1 VSRPQRQSKS
11 KTANSKSAKPPQPVG
26 SRLLRLNA
34 LGTGAFVVSA
44 ASGVI
49 NKSWIPFAAI
59 VSGLLFS
66 IGVAAMLWTFGRAVG
81 RSRTEAIGMG
91 GLYFL
96 AGDTAPAFLRRP
108 FMVLLAI
115 QVIVGFAAAGSQVYT
130 AMAACV
136 LVPVFGIGMGGL
148 WGSRYGVFP
157 PRVAPKATSGRPE
170 AEISDKARNA
180 LLDGTE

>member
-1 VSRPQRQSKS
+1 VNFK
-11 KTANSKSAKPPQPVG
+11 KTKPPQPAG
-26 SRLLRLNA
+26 SQLLRLNA
-34 LGTGAFVVSA
+34 LGTGAFVIAA

-59 VSGLLFS
+59 VSGLLFCV
-66 IGVAAMLWTFGRAVG
+66 GMAAMLWTFGRAVG

-96 AGDTAPAFLRRP
+96 AGDTAPAHFRRP

-115 QVIVGFAAAGSQVYT
+115 QVIGGFAAAGSHVYT

-157 PRVAPKATSGRPE
+157 PRVTPTSGSSTSK
-170 AEISDKARNA
+170 AEISGKARNGVP
-180 LLDGTE
+180 DGTE

>member
-1 VSRPQRQSKS
+1 VSRPPKPSSSK
-11 KTANSKSAKPPQPVG
+11 KSKPPQPVG
-26 SRLLRLNA
+26 SRLLRFDA
-34 LGTGAFVVSA
+34 LGTGAFVISA

-49 NKSWIPFAAI
+49 NTSWIPFTAI
-59 VSGLLFS
+59 VSGLLFCV
-66 IGVAAMLWTFGRAVG
+66 GMAAMLWTFGRAVQ

-96 AGDTAPAFLRRP
+96 AGDTAPAYLRRP
-108 FMVLLAI
+108 FMVLLAV
-115 QVIVGFAAAGSQVYT
+115 QVVGGFAAAASHVYT

-157 PRVAPKATSGRPE
+157 PRVTPKAASGRGGNE
-170 AEISDKARNA
+170 VSGSVNSDKTRKS
-180 LLDGTE
+180 LRDGTE